1 MPASDEVDAI
11 QESVRRYL
19 LETSLRG
26 ERPENVADDL
36 RLRSSGIL
44 DSLATIRLIAF
55 LEKRFGIE
63 ILPYETGIDRFDTIA
78 DVAALIVG
86 KVAAGASTP
95 VKSTQEKRS

>member
-1 MPASDEVDAI
+1 MTASDEVDAI
-11 QESVRRYL
+11 RESVRRFL

-55 LEKRFGIE
+55 VEKRFAIE
-63 ILPYETGIDRFDTIA
+63 ILPHETGIDRFDTIA
-78 DVAALIVG
+78 DVAALIG
-86 KVAAGASTP
+86 RKVATAPSPKTGS
-95 VKSTQEKRS
+95 

>member
-1 MPASDEVDAI
+1 MRAGDEVEAI
-11 QESVRRYL
+11 RESVRRFL

-55 LEKRFGIE
+55 VEKRFAIE
-63 ILPYETGIDRFDTIA
+63 ILPHETGIDRFDTIA
-78 DVAALIVG
+78 DVAALIG
-86 KVAAGASTP
+86 RKVAAAPPPKIGS
-95 VKSTQEKRS
+95 